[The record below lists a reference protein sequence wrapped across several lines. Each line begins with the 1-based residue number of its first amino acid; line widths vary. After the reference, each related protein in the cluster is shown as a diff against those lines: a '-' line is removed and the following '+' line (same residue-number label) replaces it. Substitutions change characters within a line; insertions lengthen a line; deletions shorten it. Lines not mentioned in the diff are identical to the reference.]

1 MERTHYTTIQQLCQ
15 WIGGIILGVCFTL
28 TSCVNDLDDN
38 MPTNAK
44 SVSLSIKLP
53 QPIAQNVSTRAGAT
67 DFNTIKDLNVIIADG
82 ENIIGRG
89 YYYFTEQSAAEK
101 PATGNFDPTISWVTK
116 NGTITIHFGPEATAQ
131 DNLTKKDFYIVAN
144 YGKIDENKA
153 KTITQLKNLKEV
165 STSTPGVPAGCAMF
179 AKADPAGMH
188 QHQDGTAG
196 LTMKAELKRTVAMVT
211 VEVDG
216 SKLNKNICLSN
227 FSISLHNVP
236 TECTIGTDNQ
246 PTDLKKFS
254 PTGEFKEYQQLA
266 WNPIV
271 GEASK
276 TNCGR
281 ETWKSYQQK
290 AGKHYAEPDA
300 NTSDKD
306 VDPLF
311 LFENIHGA
319 DFGHK
324 EVTKENQQF
333 KRPATVTST
342 KKEDIEAGSKNC
354 SYIKVRAHYEKID
367 EHGNSKLSGW
377 VSFKLFLGANVFNDF
392 DVKGNH
398 YYKVTLGLSGN
409 AVTEGGQI
417 NSNGELD
424 VNSKA
429 VTWRVDTDLSTASF
443 MTGDI
448 NLNAGGEFFYVDV
461 AAGEETEWNITAK
474 GEFFLWVYGKSNVT
488 GSAEIW
494 QSAAEGTIITPVP
507 GSNGRL
513 IMYAQPG
520 LVNDYYPQNSKYREI
535 VLTLTPTKGNGK
547 ATKLTI
553 RQYKRC
559 EITVNADKYPY
570 IKEVF
575 KKDKITFYVD
585 RIDREARPWGF
596 DGRELHV
603 NNADG
608 FDNTY
613 YLFQEKP
620 AEHPDF
626 SHRDFARR
634 YLPFG
639 TETRIDGKV
648 IEDGGSAMIYA
659 AMLYQNQ
666 DLQSP
671 HDVPID
677 IMQRDFPTIDRSD
690 DGTDSRYYWTIPSL
704 EAWQI
709 LEKEKD
715 KLDPDYPILDWFQ
728 YWSSD
733 AVTPKSPEG
742 VGVPGGD
749 THSYAYQFGR
759 GLDSMKEGD
768 IYPRDLRINRKDR
781 LRFRLISIKPENM
794 PISNN

>member
-1 MERTHYTTIQQLCQ
+1 MERTHYTTIRQLCQ

-38 MPTNAK
+38 TPPDAK

-89 YYYFTEQSAAEK
+89 YYYFTEQSATENSNPK
-101 PATGNFDPTISWVTK
+101 VTWAAD
-116 NGTITIHFGPEATAQ
+116 NGTITIHFDQETTAL
-131 DNLTKKDFYIVAN
+131 DNLTQKDFYIVAN
-144 YGKIDENKA
+144 YGKIDESKA
-153 KTITQLKNLKEV
+153 KTIAQLKNLKEV

-179 AKADPAGMH
+179 AKAAPAGMH

-276 TNCGR
+276 TDCGR
-281 ETWKSYQQK
+281 ETWKSYQQT
-290 AGKHYAEPDA
+290 AGKHYATDPDTIII
-300 NTSDKD
+300 NPSDKD

-311 LFENIHGA
+311 LFENIHAA

-392 DVKGNH
+392 NVKGNH
-398 YYKVTLGLSGN
+398 YYQVTLTLSGN

-417 NSNGELD
+417 DKDGNLKPNPDE
-424 VNSKA
+424 A
-429 VTWRVDTDLSTASF
+429 TWRVDTDLNHGSFVTDNVDLNASGEYF
-443 MTGDI
+443 YIDVVGKGPFWITGD
-448 NLNAGGEFFYVDV
+448 G
-461 AAGEETEWNITAK
+461 T
-474 GEFFLWVYGKSNVT
+474 FLWIYGKVPQSNT
-488 GSAEIW
+488 EQW
-494 QSAAEGTIITPVP
+494 MSAAEGTWVNTVD
-507 GSNGRL
+507 GKGRIL
-513 IMYAQPG
+513 VYAQPAYWEISEKTEKRTSTIT
-520 LVNDYYPQNSKYREI
+520 LWDKQN
-535 VLTLTPTKGNGK
+535 G
-547 ATKLTI
+547 TKLNTMTI
-553 RQYKRC
+553 TQWLWLTRTITPKEYPALEKVFGVKEL
-559 EITVNADKYPY
+559 EIHIDR
-570 IKEVF
+570 
-575 KKDKITFYVD
+575 VD
-585 RIDREARPWGF
+585 RIARPWGF
-596 DGRELHV
+596 YGEELHV
-603 NNADG
+603 NNASG

-613 YLFQEKP
+613 YLFQENP
-620 AEHPDF
+620 AEGCKG
-626 SHRDFARR
+626 HREVAAH

-639 TETRIDGKV
+639 TETRPTHIEGTYNPDEEI

-659 AMLYQNQ
+659 AMLYLNQ
-666 DLQSP
+666 QSSTP
-671 HDVPID
+671 SESPE
-677 IMQRDFPTIDRSD
+677 QLLARWFPEIKSD
-690 DGTDSRYYWTIPSL
+690 DWGYHWYWTIPSL
-704 EAWQI
+704 EAWQMI
-709 LEKEKD
+709 EKLKNT
-715 KLDPDYPILDWFQ
+715 LDPDFPIKEWFP

-733 AVTPKSPEG
+733 AVTKHSPAG
-742 VGVPGGD
+742 TTGQSTGA

-759 GLDSMKEGD
+759 GLDKLTETSP
-768 IYPRDLRINRKDR
+768 YPDDLRYDRRDR
-781 LRFRLISIKPENM
+781 LRFRLISIQPNAIKK
-794 PISNN
+794 